1 MSALPKQ
8 VQAQAA
14 EAERI
19 ANELAAANPPQVQPT
34 PEEQPA
40 QPESQQPAEAQ
51 QAQSTEE
58 QAVPSESHP
67 SSDENDVTWQ
77 RRYQTLRG
85 MYDAEVPR
93 MHGRIKELEQQ
104 LQQAVEQF
112 KQAAQQPKQSEEPPK
127 RLVTEKD
134 EEAFGSD
141 LLDVMQRKAQE
152 VIHAEREQFTQMINE
167 LRAENAKLHQQVGSV
182 SERQGATD
190 RRGYLNALEQQI
202 PGFEAINADP
212 KFLEW
217 LDDMDPMTGL
227 SRKAYLTD
235 AYNAMDVGR
244 TAAIFTS
251 WPGAKGHQQQRNPK
265 ADLAKQV
272 APNAAR
278 TSSTPPSNP
287 NERSWSMREIDLFYK
302 DLARGAYR
310 GRDADAQRIEAE
322 IDLAVSQGRVRE

>member
-8 VQAQAA
+8 VREQAEQ
-14 EAERI
+14 AERI
-19 ANELAAANPPQVQPT
+19 EKELAAANSPQVQPT
-34 PEEQPA
+34 EPEQSA
-40 QPESQQPAEAQ
+40 QPESEQLAQAE
-51 QAQSTEE
+51 QAQSPEA
-58 QAVPSESHP
+58 QAPTAPHP
-67 SSDENDVTWQ
+67 SSDPNDESWQ
-77 RRYQTLRG
+77 RRYVTLQG
-85 MYDAEVPR
+85 MFNAEVPR
-93 MHGRIKELEQQ
+93 LNGRIKELEVQ

-112 KQAAQQPKQSEEPPK
+112 KQAAQQPAQTEPPK

-152 VIHAEREQFTQMINE
+152 VIHAEREQFTQMIGE
-167 LRAENAKLHQQVGSV
+167 LRAENAKLLQQVGSV

-190 RRGYLNALEQQI
+190 RRGYLSTLEQQI
-202 PGFEAINADP
+202 PGFDAINADP

-217 LDDMDPMTGL
+217 LDETDPMTGL
-227 SRKAYLTD
+227 ARKAYLTD

-244 TAAIFTS
+244 TAAIFLS
-251 WPGAKGHQQQRNPK
+251 WPGAKAHQQQRQPK
-265 ADLAKQV
+265 ADLARQV

-278 TSSTPPSNP
+278 SSAAPATTP
-287 NERSWSMREIDLFYK
+287 NERVWSMREIDTFYR
-302 DLARGAYR
+302 DLARGSYR